1 MNTNPMLFLDG
12 YKTDHR
18 SQYPEGTQFVYS
30 NLTARATRM
39 KVDKTVFFGLQGFIK
54 EFLIEEFNKNFFNRP
69 KQEVLNKYK
78 RRLTNYG
85 SSITV
90 DHIADLHDLGY
101 LPIEIKALPEG
112 SRVPLKVP
120 YLTIVNT
127 HEKFFWITNYLETL
141 ISSELWKPIT
151 SATTAYE
158 FRKLADNYALETTG
172 NTEGVQWQ
180 CHDFSMR
187 GMSGVHDACVSGA
200 GHLLSF
206 TGTDTIPAIDYLEQY
221 YNADSDKELIG
232 ASVPA
237 TEHSVMSLSTAVDS
251 EFDTFKRLITETYP
265 NGIVSIVSDT
275 FDFWQVVT
283 EFLPK
288 LKSEIEARDG
298 KCVIRPDS
306 NDPVDILCGFNSDI
320 EDFSDVRKEDLDKEV
335 ADYLLELVGEETPHG
350 EHGDVERSELIKY
363 NGEYLVA
370 KIHNISWNRH
380 DKQYYYIDMWEKP
393 KITYTKPDNIHEIKG
408 LIECLWDTFG
418 GHINQQGY
426 KVLSPKIG
434 AIYGDSITLERANQ
448 IFEKLKQKGF
458 ASTNV
463 VLGIG
468 SYTYQYVT
476 RDTHAMAVKATW
488 GQVKDKP
495 YNIFKDPKTDNGT
508 KKSAKGLLKV
518 ERRGRDYYLEDQVT
532 PQEEKQGSLRTVFLN
547 GKMVEETSLSQIR
560 NRLLNK

>member
-54 EFLIEEFNKNFFNRP
+54 EFLIEEFNKNFFNKP
-69 KQEVLNKYK
+69 KQEVLNQYK

-158 FRKLADNYALETTG
+158 FRKLADKYALETTG

-306 NDPVDILCGFNSDI
+306 NDPVDILCGATDGGYFVKDGKVYQEYEHWSRDNGG
-320 EDFSDVRKEDLDKEV
+320 F
-335 ADYLLELVGEETPHG
+335 ET
-350 EHGDVERSELIKY
+350 STTKIK
-363 NGEYLVA
+363 VVVD
-370 KIHNISWNRH
+370 R
-380 DKQYYYIDMWEKP
+380 
-393 KITYTKPDNIHEIKG
+393 TVHETKG